1 MNEMTRQPQ
10 SRSLWGS
17 FDEFDNLFDD
27 FWRPLRAARSGPVS
41 NGAFAPALDV
51 TETDNEYRVR
61 ADLPGVK
68 KEDLDISIQD
78 GVLTINAETRYE
90 DEEKEQGRI
99 IRQERRYGKFVRSM
113 RFGDTVD
120 VDNVKAEYK
129 DGVLNLV
136 LPKAEQV
143 RPKRIDVQVS

>member
-1 MNEMTRQPQ
+1 MNEMTRFPEN
-10 SRSLWGS
+10 RSLWGV

-27 FWRPLRAARSGPVS
+27 FWRPVRSRRAGDATG
-41 NGAFAPALDV
+41 GAFAPALDV
-51 TETDNEYRVR
+51 TETDEEYRVR

-68 KEDLDISIQD
+68 NEDLDISIQD
-78 GVLTINAETRYE
+78 GVLTINAETKYE
-90 DEEKEQGRI
+90 DEKKDNGRI

-113 RFGDTVD
+113 RLGDTVD
-120 VDNVKAEYK
+120 VENVKADYK
-129 DGVLNLV
+129 DGVLSLV

>member
-1 MNEMTRQPQ
+1 MNELARQPKG
-10 SRSLWGS
+10 RSLWGA

-27 FWRPLRAARSGPVS
+27 FWRPLRAGRGGPVAS
-41 NGAFAPALDV
+41 GAFAPALDV

-68 KEDLDISIQD
+68 KDDLDISIQD

-90 DEEKEQGRI
+90 DEKKGNGRV

-113 RFGDTVD
+113 RLGDAVD
-120 VDNVKAEYK
+120 VDKVKAEYK
-129 DGVLNLV
+129 DGVLSLV

>member
-1 MNEMTRQPQ
+1 MNELTRQPQ

-27 FWRPLRAARSGPVS
+27 FWRPLRAGRSGPVA

-51 TETDNEYRVR
+51 TESDNEYRVR

-68 KEDLDISIQD
+68 KEDLDISMQD

-90 DEEKEQGRI
+90 DEEKEKGRI

-120 VDNVKAEYK
+120 VDNIKAEYK

>member
-1 MNEMTRQPQ
+1 MNQMTRLPEG
-10 SRSLWGS
+10 RSLWS
-17 FDEFDNLFDD
+17 AFDDFDNLFDD
-27 FWRPLRAARSGPVS
+27 FWRPARIGRIAGGN

-51 TETDNEYRVR
+51 SESDNEYRVR

-68 KEDLDISIQD
+68 KDDLDISIQD

-90 DEEKEQGRI
+90 DEKKEKGRV

-113 RFGDTVD
+113 RLGDTVD
-120 VDNVKAEYK
+120 VGEVKAELK
-129 DGVLNLV
+129 DGVLELV

-143 RPKRIDVQVS
+143 RPKRIDVKVS